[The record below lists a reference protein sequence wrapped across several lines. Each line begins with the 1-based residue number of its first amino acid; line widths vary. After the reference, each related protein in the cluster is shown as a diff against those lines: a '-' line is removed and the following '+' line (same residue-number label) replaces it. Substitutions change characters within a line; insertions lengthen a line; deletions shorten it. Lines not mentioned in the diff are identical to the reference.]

1 MTKIERVPLVI
12 HLPPLA
18 QLPRA
23 RGVLNDFA
31 NLLDRALEPARRF
44 TRVRENLDNDV
55 LLAVSLHALNAL
67 EAARALHTLSG
78 TDHAGTVAPHF
89 RTLFD
94 AVVKMRWMRKHPQ
107 RARQYLQSGPFEQYA
122 LATERVKKSH
132 LWAQIVAACKAG
144 IAENPELLD
153 LPKATK
159 GPQKRPDF
167 AAIAKALRMP
177 DIEEMA
183 TAVGMDEDDYLIDQ
197 SFPSLNPHTSVLHT
211 TMFMKGVNADGT
223 ARLSSEINPGM
234 LLAYVGRGA
243 TRTGEVL
250 EEVFKAYPDG
260 ALQFETE
267 KVAERL
273 QDIVVAL
280 SGLVW
285 TENA

>member
-1 MTKIERVPLVI
+1 MTKIERVPLLI

-23 RGVLNDFA
+23 REVLNDLA

-44 TRVRENLDNDV
+44 TRIRKNLDNDV
-55 LLAVSLHALNAL
+55 LLAASLHALNAL

-78 TDHAGTVAPHF
+78 TEHAGTVAPHF

-94 AVVKMRWMRKHPQ
+94 AVVKMRWMRAHPP

-122 LATERVKKSH
+122 LATERVKKSP
-132 LWAQIVAACKAG
+132 LWAKIVAACKAS

-153 LPKATK
+153 LPNATI
-159 GPQKRPDF
+159 GPKRRPDF
-167 AAIAKALRMP
+167 VAIARELRMP
-177 DIEEMA
+177 NIEDMA

-211 TMFMKGVNADGT
+211 TMFIKGINADGT
-223 ARLSSEINPGM
+223 ARLSSEINPGL

-243 TRTGEVL
+243 TRTGEVV
-250 EEVFKAYPDG
+250 EEVLKAYPDG
-260 ALQFETE
+260 PLQFETE

-285 TENA
+285 NQTA